1 MKANNKI
8 WFLTLLLLVSNLGAF
23 TAPIQTL
30 DTIQLKLK
38 WKHQFQF
45 AGYYAAIEKGFYK
58 SNGLFVEIIE
68 AEYDDE
74 PISCVLNGLAQ
85 YGIAS
90 SDIILARNSGFPV
103 VLLAN
108 IFQHSPH
115 IFLSLKK
122 DGNDNIH
129 DLAGKTIMLENQTA
143 ELLAY
148 LAMEQIPLDNLSFI
162 NHTFSPQS
170 LINLDADAMSAYSTD
185 EPFLLVE
192 AGKEFNIF
200 NPRASG
206 IDFYGDNLFT
216 TEDEIKNHPQRV
228 KAFLEASL
236 KGWDYALKNQDA
248 MIDIILENY
257 STRHSK
263 AHLEYE
269 AQQTKRLIMPNVIEI
284 GYINKD
290 RWRRIGEIYS
300 ELGMLPRE
308 FSMDGLIY
316 ERNPK
321 PSNKK
326 AYIIF
331 AIIISFT
338 LIISLIAI
346 RFYSLSNKLKAE
358 SKKRKQKDKLI
369 SSLEER
375 YRNLAEN
382 APFPIVI
389 SSSQDNII
397 LYLNPRACEKFEIT
411 SHYAL
416 KKHASILYVEPEK
429 RNKLIA
435 ELNKHGFVKNTEFKL
450 KTAGGKEFWSLISSN
465 FISFDGQPALFSAVM
480 DITDSKELEDKL
492 IIANRDKDQLFSIIA
507 HDLRGP
513 VGTLDALLEL
523 LTDENENI
531 PQKEQQEILL
541 RLKETSK
548 NTFELLE
555 NLLMWSL
562 SQKNEISF
570 HPEKN
575 NICEIIQSNI
585 LLFKESARIKKIKLS
600 NSCQNNISAKF
611 DKEMI
616 NLVVRNLLNNA
627 IKYTSEEGE
636 ISIVSKIDKSILIVE
651 IKDSGIGIEKEKLD
665 DLFRINTQKIS
676 TKGTKGERGSGL
688 GLYLCSDFIK
698 KHGGSIEVE
707 SELGNGSLFSFKI
720 PMHIN

>member
-1 MKANNKI
+1 MKANTKI

-23 TAPIQTL
+23 SAPIQTL
-30 DTIQLKLK
+30 DSIQLKLK

-45 AGYYAAIEKGFYK
+45 AGYYAAIEKGYYK
-58 SNGLFVEIIE
+58 NNGLFVEIIE
-68 AEYDDE
+68 AEHDDE
-74 PISCVLNGLAQ
+74 PISSVLNGEAQ

-148 LAMEQIPLDNLSFI
+148 LAMEQIPLDDLSFI

-170 LINLDADAMSAYSTD
+170 LINQEADAMSAYSTD
-185 EPFLLVE
+185 EPFLLIESGVE
-192 AGKEFNIF
+192 YNIF

-216 TEDEIKNHPQRV
+216 TDDEIQNHPQRV

-248 MIDIILENY
+248 LINIILEHY

-269 AQQTKRLIMPNVIEI
+269 AQQTNRLIMPNVIEI

-308 FSMDGLIY
+308 FSMEGLIY
-316 ERNPK
+316 ERNPQ

-331 AIIISFT
+331 GIIISFT
-338 LIISLIAI
+338 IIISFIAI
-346 RFYSLSNKLKAE
+346 RFYSLSKKLKDE
-358 SKKRKQKDKLI
+358 SENRKQKEKLI
-369 SSLEER
+369 SGLEER

-382 APFPIVI
+382 APFPIII
-389 SSSQDNII
+389 SSSEDNKI

-411 SHYAL
+411 SHLAL
-416 KKHASILYVEPEK
+416 KKPSSMLYVEPEK
-429 RNKLIA
+429 RNQLISQ
-435 ELNKHGFVKNTEFKL
+435 LNKHGFVKNTEFKL

-465 FISFDGQPALFSAVM
+465 FISFDGHPALFSAIM

-492 IIANRDKDQLFSIIA
+492 IIANQDKDQLFSIIA

-513 VGTLDALLEL
+513 LGTLDSLLEL
-523 LTDENENI
+523 LVNEDENI
-531 PQKEQQEILL
+531 PQEEQQEILL

-562 SQKNEISF
+562 SQKNDISF
-570 HPEKN
+570 HPKEN
-575 NICEIIQSNI
+575 SISEIIQSNL
-585 LLFKESARIKKIKLS
+585 LLFTE
-600 NSCQNNISAKF
+600 
-611 DKEMI
+611 
-616 NLVVRNLLNNA
+616 
-627 IKYTSEEGE
+627 
-636 ISIVSKIDKSILIVE
+636 VSHQIRLPY
-651 IKDSGIGIEKEKLD
+651 
-665 DLFRINTQKIS
+665 QA
-676 TKGTKGERGSGL
+676 
-688 GLYLCSDFIK
+688 
-698 KHGGSIEVE
+698 
-707 SELGNGSLFSFKI
+707 ELE
-720 PMHIN
+720 